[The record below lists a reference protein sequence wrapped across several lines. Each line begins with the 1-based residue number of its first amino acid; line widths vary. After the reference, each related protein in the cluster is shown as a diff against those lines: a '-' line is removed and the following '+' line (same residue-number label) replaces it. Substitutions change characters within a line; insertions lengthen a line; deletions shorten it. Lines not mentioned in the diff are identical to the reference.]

1 MHCHIYILIDGV
13 LLQTRQNISLGALY
27 GLFYVEYTAH
37 IVLYGIYGLFYMV
50 QDPVRICLTF
60 LDAWQLQFQF

>member
-1 MHCHIYILIDGV
+1 M
-13 LLQTRQNISLGALY
+13 QTRQNISLGALY

-60 LDAWQLQFQF
+60 LDARQLQFQF